1 MSPLAKGLLIFL
13 GGGVGANARYWLST
27 AMVKSSPVAFPW
39 STLLINVLGSLIIG
53 VVLARAPKEGAY
65 LLLCVGLL
73 GGFTTFSAFAF
84 EALSLLKRGE
94 LGSGLLYMV
103 ASSTLCVL
111 AAGIGVLI
119 SGGWNTAT

>member
-13 GGGVGANARYWLST
+13 GGGVGANARYWLGT
-27 AMVKSSPVAFPW
+27 AIVRATPAAFPW
-39 STLLINVLGSLIIG
+39 STLMINILGSLCIGII
-53 VVLARAPKEGAY
+53 LARTPKESAY

-84 EALSLLKRGE
+84 EAFALLRRGE
-94 LGSGLLYMV
+94 LGAGLMYMA
-103 ASSTLCVL
+103 ASSVLCVL
-111 AAGIGVLI
+111 AAGVGVWI